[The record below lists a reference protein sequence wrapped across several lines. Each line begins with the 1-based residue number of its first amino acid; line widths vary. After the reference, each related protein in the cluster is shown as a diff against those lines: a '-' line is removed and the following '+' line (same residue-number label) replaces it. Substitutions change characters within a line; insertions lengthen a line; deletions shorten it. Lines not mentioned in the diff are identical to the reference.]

1 MVSRLA
7 LSSGERMSPFERH
20 GIAHLSPSSLNLF
33 ASAPAVWVLEKVL
46 KRRQPVGCAAHR
58 GTAVEDGI
66 THGLTTGEDTAAC
79 VAVAERKFAQ
89 LAALSGDPNKDK
101 EREAIPGFVAQGL
114 AELLPYG
121 KPSRLQGKV
130 EYRVPDLLVPIIG
143 FFDYAWDEVGV
154 LTDLKTTHALPSKIK
169 TPHARQVALYCAAMG
184 DNLEARVTYAT
195 GKKAAT
201 YRVDNPREHVR
212 ALERIAFTV
221 QRFLAV
227 SNDPMELAGI
237 VIPDVDSFYLA
248 DPAARAEAHRVWQI

>member
-1 MVSRLA
+1 MARPWGSQV
-7 LSSGERMSPFERH
+7 SPFERH
-20 GIAHLSPSSLNLF
+20 DITHLSPSSLNLF
-33 ASAPAVWVLEKVL
+33 VSAPAVWVLEKVL

-66 THGLTTGEDTAAC
+66 THGLTTGEDDAAC

-89 LAALSGDPNKDK
+89 VSALSGDPNKDK

-114 AELLPYG
+114 AELRPYG
-121 KPSRLQGKV
+121 KPSRMQGKI
-130 EYRVPDLLVPIIG
+130 EYRADGLLVPIIG
-143 FFDYAWDEVGV
+143 FFDYAWDDVGV

-169 TPHARQVALYCAAMG
+169 GAHAKQVALYCAAMG

-195 GKKAAT
+195 TKKAAT
-201 YRVDNPREHVR
+201 YRVDNPREHVK

-221 QRFLAV
+221 QRFLSV

-237 VIPDVDSFYLA
+237 VVPDVESFYLS
-248 DPAARAEAHRVWQI
+248 DPAARAEAFRVWGL